1 MAQAAVAQDTFR
13 MDWGAALSALKKLIA
28 DKEDTEQVFRIM
40 RALSGRS
47 IPKGY
52 AKLLSTPQGGK
63 LAYRRLEL
71 AAVLD
76 DHEALRRLPEGSVGR
91 TYLAFVESEEL
102 SAAGLAA
109 ESKKGVDG
117 EIDAEHPLA
126 WYGRRLR
133 DVHDLWHVLS
143 GYHRD
148 ALGEASLVAFSYA
161 QTKSFGFALIGLAGA
176 HQIKK
181 ALPERPIYKCVW
193 EAYQHGKNAA
203 WLPGEN
209 YEKLLAEPL
218 EAARARLN
226 IAPPTT
232 YRAIPEVERADAMAP
247 VEQELAKAA

>member
-1 MAQAAVAQDTFR
+1 MAAGAVVQDTFR
-13 MDWGAALSALKKLIA
+13 MDWGAALTALKKLIA

-47 IPKGY
+47 IPNGY
-52 AKLLSTPQGGK
+52 SKLLSTPDGGK

-76 DHEALRRLPEGSVGR
+76 DHDALRRLPEGSVGR
-91 TYLAFVESEEL
+91 AYLAFVESEEL
-102 SAAGLAA
+102 SAAGLAE

-161 QTKSFGFALIGLAGA
+161 QTKSFGFALIGAAGA
-176 HQIKK
+176 RQIKK
-181 ALPERPIYKCVW
+181 GLPDRPIYKCVW
-193 EAYQHGKNAA
+193 EAYQHGKQAA
-203 WLPGEN
+203 WLPGED

-218 EAARARLN
+218 ETARARLN
-226 IAPPTT
+226 IAPPAT
-232 YRAIPEVERADAMAP
+232 YRAIPEVERAIAMTPA
-247 VEQELAKAA
+247 EEELAKAA